1 MTTRRRRSSIAS
13 TRGTLYGLAK
23 ILGDVRAVQTG
34 KVGRRAYNRT
44 LGRSLT
50 RLFR

>member
-1 MTTRRRRSSIAS
+1 MTRRRSKIAAS
-13 TRGTLYGLAK
+13 RGSLYGLAK
-23 ILGDVRAVQTG
+23 LLGDVRAVQTG
-34 KVGRRAYNRT
+34 RVGRRAYNRT

>member
-1 MTTRRRRSSIAS
+1 MTRRRSKIAATRSV
-13 TRGTLYGLAK
+13 LYRTAR